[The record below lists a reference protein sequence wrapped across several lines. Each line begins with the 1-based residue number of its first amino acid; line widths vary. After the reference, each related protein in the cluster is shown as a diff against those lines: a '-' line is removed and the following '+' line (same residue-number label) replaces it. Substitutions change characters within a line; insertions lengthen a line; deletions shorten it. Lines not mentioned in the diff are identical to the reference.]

1 MVARLRSASRAASAA
16 DAASRR
22 RSASCSA
29 ALEEVERLCS
39 APAFCSRACVGRGM
53 QGKGMGQSTYQCTL
67 QRHDVLVV
75 LVPVLFAAL
84 GTLQPAPLHAVVL
97 QFGWKLPLLRPPLQL
112 PLHGEPHG
120 ATLPVRWL
128 MQWKQPPVDAHSDE
142 SVSKGRAG
150 VRGVHV
156 VFCLHAE
163 P

>member
-1 MVARLRSASRAASAA
+1 MVARLRSASKAASAA

-39 APAFCSRACVGRGM
+39 APAFCSRACVG
-53 QGKGMGQSTYQCTL
+53 QGIQGMGQSTYQCAL

-84 GTLQPAPLHAVVL
+84 GTLQPAPLHAVEL
-97 QFGWKLPLLRPPLQL
+97 QFGWKLPLLRPPLQP

-120 ATLPVRWL
+120 AALPVRSL
-128 MQWKQPPVDAHSDE
+128 MQWKQPPVGGHSDE

-150 VRGVHV
+150 VRVRLV
-156 VFCLHAE
+156 TRLHAE